1 MVKFNTD
8 FFKCNGHAINIKM
21 FSKKQ
26 RKVVFLVIDETW
38 QLFCQTGNIEAYLL
52 LKELE
57 NGTETHESQ
66 NASVQ
71 EPVGKTKM

>member
-1 MVKFNTD
+1 M
-8 FFKCNGHAINIKM
+8 
-21 FSKKQ
+21 
-26 RKVVFLVIDETW
+26 FLVIDETW